1 MAAKAV
7 SSERRRTE
15 HSVALIRVIRELVG
29 EFQQRRLLTWA
40 TALSFNALWT
50 LPPLVLLLLALA
62 GFFDLKAAWNDHLGP
77 DVHRHVTRETWG
89 AIDSTVERI
98 LRSPHVVWVA
108 IGFVLAAW
116 HVSALVRA
124 SSGALSEILDAE
136 DKRSA
141 KRRIA
146 MSVVVAVPVLVLIS
160 LAVLVVVGGRL
171 IPVHGF
177 AAAAGLF
184 LARWAVAAA
193 LMWAMLAIIT
203 RAAPAVR
210 PRARWVSAGA
220 GLAIGGWILA
230 SIVFGLYVGYVAD
243 FRSPY
248 GTLVSVMVLMAYLY
262 WLSIAF
268 LAGVLI
274 DAMAKRRTRR

>member
-77 DVHRHVTRETWG
+77 DVHRHVTRETWA

-98 LRSPHVVWVA
+98 LASPHVAWVA

-184 LARWAVAAA
+184 LARW
-193 LMWAMLAIIT
+193 
-203 RAAPAVR
+203 
-210 PRARWVSAGA
+210 VSAGA
-220 GLAIGGWILA
+220 GLAVGGWILA
-230 SIVFGLYVGYVAD
+230 SIVFGVYVAYIAD